1 MGRLIL
7 AGVIALLI
15 FSTSNTIAKDH
26 DEAYELRRSGEILS
40 LEQIL
45 QINRE
50 QITGRILEVDLEHE
64 DGQMMYEIEFLDDKG
79 IVWELKLDARN
90 GKVIELEQD

>member
-7 AGVIALLI
+7 TGFMTLLF
-15 FSTSNTIAKDH
+15 FSASNTIAKDH

-45 QINRE
+45 QINRK

-64 DGQMMYEIEFLDDKG
+64 DGQTMYEIEVLDDKG
-79 IVWELKLDARN
+79 IVWEIKLDART
-90 GKVIELEQD
+90 GKIIKQEQD